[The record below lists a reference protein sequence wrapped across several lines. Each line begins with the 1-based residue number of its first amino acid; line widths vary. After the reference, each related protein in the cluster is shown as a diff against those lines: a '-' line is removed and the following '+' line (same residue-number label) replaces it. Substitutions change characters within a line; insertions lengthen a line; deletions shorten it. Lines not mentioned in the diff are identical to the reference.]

1 MEWILGIGCLAFL
14 FVLYKPNIE
23 RMIYNI
29 KDWIKKGNKENDI

>member
-1 MEWILGIGCLAFL
+1 MEWILGMGYLAFL

>member
-14 FVLYKPNIE
+14 LVLYKPNIE

-29 KDWIKKGNKENDI
+29 KNWIEKGGHEE